1 MIRKRRK
8 AVQYSEIPNII
19 DIKGNEIFRGD
30 YIKVIKTNIIYG
42 PISNILEE
50 ITGSVDQSIK
60 FAIYVNDKIF
70 LLSNIIKIY

>member
-19 DIKGNEIFRGD
+19 DIKGNEIFRGN

-42 PISNILEE
+42 PITNILEE

-60 FAIYVNDKIF
+60 YAIYVNDKIF
-70 LLSNIIKIY
+70 LLSNIIKIS

>member
-30 YIKVIKTNIIYG
+30 YIKVIKTNIIY
-42 PISNILEE
+42 LF
-50 ITGSVDQSIK
+50 Q
-60 FAIYVNDKIF
+60 IF
-70 LLSNIIKIY
+70 